1 MQVHNLTQGSPEWH
15 AYRREHFNASDAPA
29 MLSCSPYK
37 TRDQLIAE
45 LATGI
50 VPEVDAATQRVFD
63 AGHRFEALARPLA
76 EKIIGEELAPLVGSN
91 GKYSASF
98 DGVTLMG
105 DTGWEHKSLNA
116 ELRAAMVEGCT
127 GADLPK
133 FYRVQMEQQC
143 MVEESLARVLFTA
156 SKWNGDELVEAR
168 HCWYTPDVALRAEIV
183 AGWAQLE
190 KDVAAYVAPDAAPQK
205 VVAEPV
211 EALPAPVVQVS
222 GQITLSDNFKV
233 FEQRLRDFLDNKL
246 IRNPKTDEDFV
257 NLDAQ
262 IKAMKSG
269 REALK
274 GARAQM
280 LAQVQPV
287 DQADKVAE
295 MLDSL
300 LQQNCSMAE
309 RLLKDEKERRRSDI
323 VLGGKAAFAAHV
335 GDLNREIAP
344 IKIRLP
350 EPDFGGGIRGL
361 KSLASMEAKVSSEL
375 AQAKVHAN
383 EIARETRARLAWFAE
398 AAKGYEFL
406 FPDLQEIIF
415 L

>member
-1 MQVHNLTQGSPEWH
+1 MQVHNLVQGSPEWH
-15 AYRREHFNASDAPA
+15 AYRRNHFNASDAPA
-29 MLSCSPYK
+29 MLGCSPYK

-50 VPEVDAATQRVFD
+50 VPEVDEATQRIFD

-98 DGVTLMG
+98 DGITLML
-105 DTGWEHKSLNA
+105 DTAFEHKTLNST
-116 ELRAAMVEGCT
+116 LRSVMLDGCR
-127 GADLPK
+127 GSDLPK
-133 FYRVQMEQQC
+133 MYRAQLEQQC
-143 MVEESLARVLFTA
+143 MVTGTDNILFMAT
-156 SKWNGDELVEAR
+156 KWDGEDLVEER
-168 HCWYTPDVALRAEIV
+168 HCWYTTDPDLRDEII
-183 AGWAQLE
+183 AGWEQIE
-190 KDVAAYVAPDAAPQK
+190 KDVAAYVAPGAAPQK

-222 GQITLSDNFKV
+222 GQITLCDNFKV